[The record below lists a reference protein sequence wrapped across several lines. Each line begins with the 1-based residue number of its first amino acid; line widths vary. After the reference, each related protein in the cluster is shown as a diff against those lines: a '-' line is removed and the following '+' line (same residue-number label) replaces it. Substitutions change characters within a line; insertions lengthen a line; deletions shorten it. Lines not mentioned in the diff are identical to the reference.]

1 MQELDHK
8 QGWVL
13 RNWCFWT
20 VVLEKT
26 LESLLERK
34 EIKPVNPKWNQPWIF
49 IGMSDAEAPIL
60 WLPDTKNWLIR
71 KDLNLEIED
80 RRRRGGQRTRWLDGI
95 TDSMEMS
102 LTKVWE
108 MVKDRVAWCAVVHG
122 VRKSQRWLSNWTT
135 TNWSS
140 KTVNFSALNPNS
152 IYLKM
157 IN

>member
-1 MQELDHK
+1 MWQLDHK
-8 QGWVL
+8 EGWASK
-13 RNWCFWT
+13 NWYFWT
-20 VVLEKT
+20 VVLKT
-26 LESLLERK
+26 LESPWDCK
-34 EIKPVNPKWNQPWIF
+34 EIQSVNSSGNQSWIF
-49 IGMSDAEAPIL
+49 SGRTDAEAPIL

>member
-1 MQELDHK
+1 MWQLDHK
-8 QGWVL
+8 EGWASK
-13 RNWCFWT
+13 NWYFWT
-20 VVLEKT
+20 VVLKI
-26 LESLLERK
+26 LESPWDCK
-34 EIKPVNPKWNQPWIF
+34 EIQSVNSSGNQSWIF
-49 IGMSDAEAPIL
+49 IGRTDAEAPIL